1 MMKHEF
7 EEQLQ
12 ELMGLY
18 TESKALEAASYSLLG
33 DGKRVRPLLLFNLI
47 SDYGEDPYL
56 GMDAALALE
65 MIQTYSLIHDD
76 LPAMDDDDFRRGAP
90 SNHIVYGENY
100 AILAGDALLT
110 EAFSVLAS
118 ASYDDH
124 YKVELI
130 QLFAQRAGLE
140 GMILG
145 QNLDLKY
152 EQEQPSDLEELLVM
166 YDKKTGSL
174 LATALEAAAI
184 LVNRSQD
191 RETLRLVGY
200 KCGRAFQIQDDLF
213 DVLKTQEE
221 LGKTVGS
228 DEANQ
233 KVTALKYLSLEEATE
248 LVAKLYGD
256 VRESLSSLKLVNN
269 KVYQMIEYLMGRKS

>member
-1 MMKHEF
+1 MKHEF
-7 EEQLQ
+7 EEQLE
-12 ELMGLY
+12 ELIGSY
-18 TESKALEAASYSLLG
+18 SSSKVVEAAAYSLLG

-47 SDYGEDPYL
+47 SDYGEDPYI
-56 GMDAALALE
+56 GMDAAFALE

-90 SNHIVYGENY
+90 SNHIVYGEGH

-110 EAFSVLAS
+110 AAFDVLSS
-118 ASYDDH
+118 ANYSDRH
-124 YKVELI
+124 KVELI

-145 QNLDLKY
+145 QDLDLKY
-152 EQEQPSDLEELLVM
+152 EEKRPKDLEELFLM

-174 LATALEAAAI
+174 LATALESGAI
-184 LVNRSQD
+184 LVNRSAD
-191 RETLRLVGY
+191 RETLKMVGY
-200 KCGRAFQIQDDLF
+200 KCGRAFQIQDDIF
-213 DVLKTQEE
+213 DVIKTQEE

-228 DEANQ
+228 DEANK
-233 KVTALKYLSLEEATE
+233 KVTSLSYLSIEEATE
-248 LVAKLYGD
+248 LVAQLYAE

-269 KVYQMIEYLMGRKS
+269 KVYEMIEYLMSRKS